1 MLTICSERLAA
12 GALLHRSYNC
22 GTMGI
27 TGRCNC
33 AGGADR
39 LDEFKRVVD
48 LPTLKATGG
57 AISFKGFS
65 SGELWIALVTFL
77 YVDFL
82 DTTGT
87 LFSMAS
93 FINNYVPGVLSAL
106 PLSNCRIGDLTF
118 GELGRLR
125 ACSGRHNEDLV
136 SALSMLHT
144 KRLIEART
152 GCLTGVHQ
160 CKIPVRYERL

>member
-1 MLTICSERLAA
+1 
-12 GALLHRSYNC
+12 
-22 GTMGI
+22 MGI
-27 TGRCNC
+27 TGGCNC

-48 LPTLKATGG
+48 FPTLKATGG

-65 SGELWIALVTFL
+65 SGELWIALATFL

-93 FINNYVPGVLSAL
+93 FINNYVPGMLSAL
-106 PLSNCRIGDLTF
+106 PLQNCILGDLSF
-118 GELGRLR
+118 YNLYLWR
-125 ACSGRHNEDLV
+125 AGMAPC
-136 SALSMLHT
+136 LS
-144 KRLIEART
+144 RPA
-152 GCLTGVHQ
+152 
-160 CKIPVRYERL
+160 